1 MQNPLEITFHDI
13 PHSKNIEEII
23 IQKLDKIKKMNG
35 TVLKCHVVLEKLS
48 QHHQKGNAYCVRLDL
63 KIDSFSDIVVT
74 EESKEGELPLAATVR
89 DVMKKG
95 HDLAKQQVSKQRE
108 KDLRS
113 DVDVEA
119 KSDLIPE
126 DDDEEFELD

>member
-48 QHHQKGNAYCVRLDL
+48 QHHQKGNAY
-63 KIDSFSDIVVT
+63 
-74 EESKEGELPLAATVR
+74 
-89 DVMKKG
+89 
-95 HDLAKQQVSKQRE
+95 
-108 KDLRS
+108 
-113 DVDVEA
+113 
-119 KSDLIPE
+119 
-126 DDDEEFELD
+126 